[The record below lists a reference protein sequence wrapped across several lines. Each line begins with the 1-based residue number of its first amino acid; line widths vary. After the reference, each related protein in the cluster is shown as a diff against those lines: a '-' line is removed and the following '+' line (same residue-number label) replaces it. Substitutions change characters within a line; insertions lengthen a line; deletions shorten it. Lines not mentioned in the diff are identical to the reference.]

1 MEDRALTGLALV
13 VVTLAIIVGAGLVAV
28 LAYLVLGLLLRSI
41 AATVRRARLARRV

>member
-1 MEDRALTGLALV
+1 MVELLLVSLAV
-13 VVTLAIIVGAGLVAV
+13 IVGAGLVAA